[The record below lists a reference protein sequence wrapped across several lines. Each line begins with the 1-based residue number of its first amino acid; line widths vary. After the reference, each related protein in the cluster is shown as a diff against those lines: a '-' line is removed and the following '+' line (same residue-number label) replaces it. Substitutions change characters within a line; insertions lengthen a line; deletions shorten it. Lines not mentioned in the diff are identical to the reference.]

1 MGLRTTQER
10 RQFSATK
17 ARTQKEIEVANISR
31 NIGNRRKREIL
42 RTADNIPASRNDR
55 NQKSNQGCL
64 GDVSQVQTGADNA
77 DESALFFFFVIVPAV
92 SNDTWIQRNNVEANS
107 CCFHRISVFGVRF
120 HVVKN
125 RPLQDTSQD

>member
-10 RQFSATK
+10 RQFSTTK

-42 RTADNIPASRNDR
+42 RTADNIPASRNDQ

-77 DESALFFFFVIVPAV
+77 DESALSCFF
-92 SNDTWIQRNNVEANS
+92 
-107 CCFHRISVFGVRF
+107 
-120 HVVKN
+120 
-125 RPLQDTSQD
+125 